1 MQFSRAGDEGA
12 GTTMADAP
20 MLSNA
25 RILVVGASAGIG
37 RAFAQSA
44 IAQGAQVCVAARRG
58 DALESLCAEA
68 GGGTA
73 IAGDLTDPD
82 ACRRIAD
89 AAAEAMGGIDLVVN
103 AAGTG
108 TIQRIEQTDPATWSQ
123 IYAVNVI
130 GPTLITAAAL
140 PHLAPDA
147 VVAFLSSESAGEIR
161 WGMGP
166 YAASKAALDLTIR
179 QWRTEH
185 PERRF
190 VRVVMG
196 ATMPTEFGNSFD
208 GETLTVAFDRWAA
221 AGINFMVAMETEDV
235 GRHLAETFAVVL
247 AHPSIDIPDLRFDT
261 RGEAWPT

>member
-1 MQFSRAGDEGA
+1 
-12 GTTMADAP
+12 MADAP
-20 MLSNA
+20 LLTSA
-25 RILVVGASAGIG
+25 RVLVVGASAGIG
-37 RAFAQSA
+37 RAFARSA
-44 IAQGAQVCVAARRG
+44 IAQGAEVCVAARRA

-68 GGGTA
+68 GAGTPL
-73 IAGDLTDPD
+73 AGDLTDPA
-82 ACRRIAD
+82 ACERIVAG
-89 AAAEAMGGIDLVVN
+89 AVEAMGGIDLLLH

-108 TIQRIEQTDPATWSQ
+108 TIQRIERSDAATWART
-123 IYAVNVI
+123 YAVNVI
-130 GPTLITAAAL
+130 GPTVLTATAL
-140 PHLAPDA
+140 PHLSSDG

-179 QWRTEH
+179 QWRVEH

-196 ATMPTEFGNSFD
+196 ATVPTEFGSSFD
-208 GETLTVAFDRWAA
+208 GETLTVAFDRWQA
-221 AGINFMVAMETEDV
+221 AGINALIAMETDDV

-261 RGEAWPT
+261 RGEAWPS

>member
-1 MQFSRAGDEGA
+1 
-12 GTTMADAP
+12 MADAP
-20 MLSNA
+20 MLTSA
-25 RILVVGASAGIG
+25 RVLVVGASAGIG
-37 RAFAQSA
+37 RALAGSA

-68 GGGTA
+68 GGGTPL
-73 IAGDLTDPD
+73 AGDLTDP
-82 ACRRIAD
+82 ASCARIVAG
-89 AAAEAMGGIDLVVN
+89 AVVAMGGIDLLVH

-108 TIQRIEQTDPATWSQ
+108 TMQRIEQTDAETWSR

-130 GPTLITAAAL
+130 GPTVLTAAAL
-140 PHLAPDA
+140 PHLSADA

-179 QWRTEH
+179 QWRAEH

-190 VRVVMG
+190 MRVVMG

-208 GETLTVAFDRWAA
+208 GEVLTVAFDRWKA
-221 AGINFMVAMETEDV
+221 AGIDFMVAMETEDV
-235 GRHLAETFAVVL
+235 GRHLAESFAVVL

-261 RGEAWPT
+261 RGEAWPS